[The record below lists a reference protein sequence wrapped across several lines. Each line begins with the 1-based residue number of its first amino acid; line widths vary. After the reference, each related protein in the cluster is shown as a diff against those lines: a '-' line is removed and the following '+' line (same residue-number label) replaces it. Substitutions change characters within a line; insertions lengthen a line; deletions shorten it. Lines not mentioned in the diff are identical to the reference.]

1 MFNNW
6 KIGKRL
12 AVAFGI
18 SILLMAVVAMAGFW
32 GLSQT
37 VQTTYAI
44 LHHDAK
50 LMEQASQ
57 AQANGLELRRYEKD
71 TFLNIGDDQKESDYS
86 DKWNKE
92 HADLVENLN
101 ALDQTVTLPE
111 DKEILRV
118 LRADLSTYTIGF
130 QSVKQQISDKTVKSA
145 PAANAAMVPFK
156 DDIRR
161 MDTALEEYANKNV
174 ERMNQREG
182 CSRFRDP
189 HAWHDVDRRDRRNHP
204 RFGDDRCGNP
214 EHRSADPEG
223 GRHRRE
229 ARRGAVGL

>member
-37 VQTTYAI
+37 VQTTYSI

-57 AQANGLELRRYEKD
+57 AQANGLGLRRYEKD
-71 TFLNIGDDQKESDYS
+71 LFLNIGDQQKESDYS

-92 HADLVENLN
+92 HADLIENLN
-101 ALDQTVTLPE
+101 TLDQTVALPE
-111 DKEILRV
+111 DKEMLRV
-118 LRADLSTYTIGF
+118 LRADHQFHLS
-130 QSVKQQISDKTVKSA
+130 S
-145 PAANAAMVPFK
+145 AAMS
-156 DDIRR
+156 IERL
-161 MDTALEEYANKNV
+161 LE
-174 ERMNQREG
+174 NQHGEFLE
-182 CSRFRDP
+182 STEMLD
-189 HAWHDVDRRDRRNHP
+189 DRRNVVIE
-204 RFGDDRCGNP
+204 RIDGFRDRD
-214 EHRSADPEG
+214 HI
-223 GRHRRE
+223 
-229 ARRGAVGL
+229 ARIRAPHIF